1 MPHSNTLWNQ
11 EIRAISYFN
20 SVRWVHDYQVQS
32 HFWTIG
38 KSISQLIT
46 FRTLAYWR
54 LRGSYEEI
62 VLMTSAGDPLHTCQ
76 GPGHQ
81 TGDIYS
87 PIWGLQIFILV
98 VLWHRIYFRTPLP
111 SGFSTPGGLCVPRW
125 ATFTVNLKKPPRAFF
140 WTNCWKITQLIS
152 SHSRR
157 VSEQNRLAPTPH
169 LLLPK

>member
-98 VLWHRIYFRTPLP
+98 VLWHRIYFRTPIFTHVWSLQTQ
-111 SGFSTPGGLCVPRW
+111 SFQALTSNIFQDTPAFRILNPWWPLCTSV
-125 ATFTVNLKKPPRAFF
+125 
-140 WTNCWKITQLIS
+140 
-152 SHSRR
+152 SHF
-157 VSEQNRLAPTPH
+157 L
-169 LLLPK
+169 